1 MKRMLWSGRAFTLVE
16 VMILLL
22 IVALLLAMAIPALQ
36 KIQQA
41 KADHA
46 ASDAASSAA
55 KP

>member
-1 MKRMLWSGRAFTLVE
+1 MKRMLRSVRAFTLVE

-41 KADHA
+41 KAEHA
-46 ASDAASSAA
+46 ANDSAASPA